1 MAASSLPDPGPRP
14 SSGRIGLF
22 NAVIAIHRQLR
33 HSLPAYSAEDGK
45 ATYNNSCTYC
55 HGADGNGNSVSDQFW
70 KMKIPR
76 MTSDYVQKKSDADLT
91 EVILNG
97 KRKMP
102 AAMLGKPETQHRTK
116 VTAEQVPSLIAYIRT
131 LKK

>member
-1 MAASSLPDPGPRP
+1 MLQLGSARLATGLAVAAFLALS
-14 SSGRIGLF
+14 
-22 NAVIAIHRQLR
+22 V
-33 HSLPAYSAEDGK
+33 PAYSAEDGK
-45 ATYNNSCTYC
+45 ATYDNSCTYC
-55 HGADGNGNSVSDQFW
+55 HGADGNGNSASDQFW

-76 MTSDYVQKKSDADLT
+76 MTSDYIQKMSDADLKN
-91 EVILNG
+91 VILNG

-102 AAMLGKPETQHRTK
+102 AAYVGKPETQHRTK